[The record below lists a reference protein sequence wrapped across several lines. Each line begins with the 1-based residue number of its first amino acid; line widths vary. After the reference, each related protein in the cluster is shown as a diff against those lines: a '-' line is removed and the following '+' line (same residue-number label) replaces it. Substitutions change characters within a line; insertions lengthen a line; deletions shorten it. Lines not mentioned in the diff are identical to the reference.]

1 VKLNF
6 AIWFF
11 WANAIG
17 LIVAAFGALPTWH
30 YHGRD
35 GLASLVAAGA
45 VSWTVMAICGMAM
58 VVMSIMGPS
67 RTAFAFVMS
76 GMLRLVGALGGAG
89 LVILATDLPLK
100 PLLIWLGVFYFC
112 LLMVE
117 AVWLGLA
124 MNEDFQQV
132 ALGNLPPADRRGLS
146 LPGPGG
152 R

>member
-1 VKLNF
+1 MKLNF

-17 LIVAAFGALPTWH
+17 MIVAALGALPTWH

-58 VVMSIMGPS
+58 VVTSIAGPS

-76 GMLRLVGALGGAG
+76 GMLRLVGVLGGAG
-89 LVILATDLPLK
+89 LVLLATDLPLE

-124 MNEDFQQV
+124 MNEDFRQV
-132 ALGNLPPADRRGLS
+132 ALGKIPPADRRGPRLTR
-146 LPGPGG
+146 GG